1 MNVDAAARHIPLAC
15 YPSQP
20 HAHGAFPRLLARAAA
35 RAEARVASYMLL
47 VPVTGLQVDTG
58 GYLEAHYRCGP
69 CRVATQ
75 RRVG

>member
-1 MNVDAAARHIPLAC
+1 MNVDAAARHTPFSLL
-15 YPSQP
+15 PKP

-69 CRVATQ
+69 CRVATL